1 LYASAGCQICQ
12 CRRSIAVGKT
22 LSRHGDSINPEL
34 QSTSRDASRKW
45 SAVPLLR
52 LARRVYRT
60 SSPTQWEHAVIQPQ
74 ARLSLA
80 EGVSVQSLGD
90 DEGAVVLM
98 IESGQL
104 FTCNDTTAAVLRAA
118 EGGITFDQLIVQL
131 LTIFEVAEAELREDI
146 SALARQLVAEGLV
159 RVA

>member
-1 LYASAGCQICQ
+1 
-12 CRRSIAVGKT
+12 
-22 LSRHGDSINPEL
+22 
-34 QSTSRDASRKW
+34 
-45 SAVPLLR
+45 
-52 LARRVYRT
+52 
-60 SSPTQWEHAVIQPQ
+60 VIQPQ
-74 ARLSLA
+74 AQLSLA

-118 EGGITFDQLIVQL
+118 EGGITFDQLIIQL
-131 LTIFEVAEAELREDI
+131 LTTFEVAEAELREDI
-146 SALARQLVAEGLV
+146 SALARQLVEEGLV